1 MPGTAPQWAVRSVKL
16 IRASTNADIHKNLLL
31 FDFNLL
37 LSNNALSMRK
47 AERAGARQRPE
58 MEHAARVTSYGCRQA
73 QKSMS
78 DVIGAAIA
86 ERNTRKR

>member
-1 MPGTAPQWAVRSVKL
+1 MKL

-31 FDFNLL
+31 FDFILL
-37 LSNNALSMRK
+37 LKMPLLLRIYNALTIHK
-47 AERAGARQRPE
+47 AERAWLHQRPE
-58 MEHAARVTSYGCRQA
+58 MEHAARVTSCGCRQA
-73 QKSMS
+73 QESMS